1 MTVLFRGVR
10 GARNAL
16 KRVMPLALYDLVRG
30 LWRRA
35 RLLLPAVF
43 AARAYPGVPGRIHNE
58 DYMLASPAQDD
69 LQRYVAVGLSAMANI
84 AAALHAGG
92 RDWADVTA
100 CLDFACGYGRVLRW
114 LAQRIP
120 PGQITACDVDRQA
133 VRFCAAE
140 FGAEPLFSLADF
152 RAVTFPRRY
161 DLILVGSLFTHLPIA
176 RGRDLLAVLAETTA
190 PAGLLIFTTQGESCL
205 DRLASYGPEFAGLEP
220 AFREGVAGDG
230 AYFAPYRGGEGMGIA
245 IHRRDHLRQ
254 YVQAQFAPSLRLV
267 HFVPA
272 GWDDHQDVWA
282 WQRIA

>member
-1 MTVLFRGVR
+1 
-10 GARNAL
+10 
-16 KRVMPLALYDLVRG
+16 
-30 LWRRA
+30 
-35 RLLLPAVF
+35 
-43 AARAYPGVPGRIHNE
+43 
-58 DYMLASPAQDD
+58 MLASPAQED

-84 AAALHAGG
+84 EAALHAAG
-92 RDWADVTA
+92 REWVDVTA
-100 CLDFACGYGRVLRW
+100 CLDFACGYGRVLRR

-120 PGQITACDVDRQA
+120 PAQITACDVDRQA

-140 FGAEPLFSLADF
+140 FGAEPLFSHADF

-161 DLILVGSLFTHLPIA
+161 DLIWVGSLFTHLPIA

-220 AFREGVAGDG
+220 AFRGGVAGQG
-230 AYFAPYRGGEGMGIA
+230 AYFAPYRGGEGLGIA
-245 IHRRDHLRQ
+245 IHRRDYLRQ
-254 YVQAQFAPSLRLV
+254 FIQAQFAPALRLV

-282 WQRIA
+282 WQNIA